1 MKDILFLSSICLVLT
16 ACGFEAMN
24 ESKLGNPSNTPVTN
38 IENIIKQNTNLDVFR
53 SFRGFSDV
61 ESSIVEVLSNTDDEW
76 LLHGFESPDNG
87 TFIITLIIDEEVS
100 QIKFYSRER
109 NGIVVQKS
117 PKHSCLANVPSYS
130 DLKNDILSRSASGK
144 NNYHVSGRSSFL
156 IMGKDDLINQQNTY
170 PNLSGLRSEGVL
182 LNYLTKCV
190 V

>member
-1 MKDILFLSSICLVLT
+1 MKDILFLSSICLALT
-16 ACGFEAMN
+16 ACSSEAVN
-24 ESKLGNPSNTPVTN
+24 ESKLANPSNLPVTS
-38 IENIIKQNTNLDVFR
+38 IENTIKQNTNLAVFR
-53 SFRGFSDV
+53 SFRGFRDV

-109 NGIVVQKS
+109 NGGVVQIS
-117 PKHSCLANVPSYS
+117 PKQPCLANVPSYS
-130 DLKNDILSRSASGK
+130 DLKNDILNRSASRK
-144 NNYHVSGRSSFL
+144 SNDHVSGRSSFV

-170 PNLSGLRSEGVL
+170 PNLSGLPSEGVL